1 MTPAAAKRL
10 RLLASA
16 LSVLVIVAL
25 AAAGWFY
32 AKMRASLPVLDGRV
46 SVTGLVAPVTVARDA
61 LGVPTIRAENRTDV
75 ARALGW
81 LHAQDRFFQMDLLR
95 RRGGGALAELF
106 GKVALPTDRATRV
119 HGFRA
124 IAQKILAQS
133 SPADRALLDA
143 YTAGVNAGLAALR
156 EKPFEYLVLRASPQP
171 WQAEDSILAVYA
183 MWLDLQDSTGRY
195 ERTLMT
201 LRDQFGDDSL
211 AFFAPVLTP
220 DDAALDGS
228 TAPAAPPPGPRVIDL
243 RKRKTASTAQ
253 CVAPGALAATFN
265 LFPPRD
271 PEAVVGS
278 NAFALSGA
286 HTASGAALVAN
297 DMHLGLGVPNVW
309 YRASFEF
316 PASAGTSTDKA
327 GRKITGV
334 TLPGAPIM
342 TAGST
347 GQIAWGFTVANADTG
362 DIVVVELVPGSHS
375 LYRSPDHDLPL
386 EIERRKE
393 TIQVKGQDPVTVE
406 YRWTIWGPI
415 IGEGDKNHLL
425 AYHWTAY
432 DPAATNLR
440 VRDLE
445 EAPDVASALA
455 IAPHIG
461 MPNCNFVVGDSAGQ
475 VAWTVVGLIP
485 KRAGYDGRLPTN
497 WSFGDRRWDGMR
509 PAAEIPAV
517 TTTPT
522 GSSTAL
528 TASKDGRIWSANQRE
543 IGGDALRVIG
553 DGGYAR
559 PARAAQIRD
568 DLQPLERAAP
578 RDLLAVQLD
587 NRALFL
593 ARWQK
598 LLLDTL
604 TPAAVAK
611 QGFRAELRAQ
621 AEQWGGRASVDS
633 VSYRLVRA
641 FRTAA
646 MARIFNPIF
655 EPCVD
660 AYAGFDSAR
669 LNLEAAAWTL
679 IHERPAH
686 LLDPNFSTWDDL
698 LVAAADDV
706 VKSLDDEHV
715 PIAKA
720 TWGARNTLRMRH
732 PLSRALPAWLPAS
745 LTGWL
750 NMPADPVP
758 GDNDMP
764 PALTAAHGPSERF
777 VVSPGRESEGIFHM
791 PGGQSGH
798 PLSPYFRAGHAAWV
812 RGEPTPFLP
821 GPAQHTL
828 ELKP

>member
-16 LSVLVIVAL
+16 LSVLVLVAL
-25 AAAGWFY
+25 VAAGWFY
-32 AKMRASLPVLDGRV
+32 LRMRASLPVLDGR
-46 SVTGLVAPVTVARDA
+46 SSLTGLAAPVTVARDA
-61 LGVPTIRAENRTDV
+61 LGIPTIHAENRTDV

-95 RRGGGALAELF
+95 RRGEGALAELF
-106 GKVALPTDRATRV
+106 GKAALPVDRATRV

-124 IAQKILAQS
+124 LAQKVLAQA
-133 SPADRALLDA
+133 SPDDRALLDA

-156 EKPFEYLVLRASPQP
+156 EKPFEYLALRVSPKP

-201 LRDQFGDDSL
+201 LRDQFGDESL

-228 TAPAAPPPGPRVIDL
+228 TAPAAPPPGPKIIDL
-243 RKRKTASTAQ
+243 RKRKTAATAPL
-253 CVAPGALAATFN
+253 VAPRALAATFE
-265 LFPPRD
+265 LFPSPD
-271 PEAVVGS
+271 PEFVVGS
-278 NAFALSGA
+278 NAFALAGA
-286 HTASGAALVAN
+286 HTASGAALVAG
-297 DMHLGLGVPNVW
+297 DMHLSLGVPHIW

-316 PASAGTSTDKA
+316 LTAGAAADKT

-334 TLPGAPIM
+334 TLPGAPVM
-342 TAGST
+342 VAGST
-347 GQIAWGFTVANADTG
+347 GRIAWGFTVAYADTG

-393 TIQVKGQDPVTVE
+393 TILVKGQDPVNVE

-415 IGEGDKNHLL
+415 IGEADKNHPI

-440 VRDLE
+440 LRDLE

-461 MPNCNFVVGDSAGQ
+461 MPNNNLVVGDAAGQ

-485 KRAGYDGRLPTN
+485 KRTGYDGRLPTN
-497 WSFGDRRWDGMR
+497 WSFGDRKWDGMR
-509 PAAEIPAV
+509 SAAEIPSV

-522 GSSTAL
+522 GSSTAIQ
-528 TASKDGRIWSANQRE
+528 ASKDGRIWSANQRQ

-568 DLQPLERAAP
+568 DLQPLEHAAP

-611 QGFRAELRAQ
+611 NDFRAELRVQ
-621 AEQWGGRASVDS
+621 VEQWGGRASVDS

-646 MARIFNPIF
+646 MARIFNPLF

-660 AYAGFDSAR
+660 AYAGFDWGR
-669 LNLEAAAWTL
+669 LNLENAAWTL
-679 IHERPAH
+679 IRERPAH

-706 VKSLDDEHV
+706 VKSLDNEHV

-745 LTGWL
+745 LTSWL
-750 NMPADPVP
+750 NMPAEQVP

-764 PALTAAHGPSERF
+764 PALTPTHGPSERF
-777 VVSPGRESEGIFHM
+777 AVSPGRESEGIFHM

-798 PLSPYFRAGHAAWV
+798 PLSPYYRAGHAAWV
-812 RGEPTPFLP
+812 HGEPTPFLP
-821 GPAQHTL
+821 GPAEHTL
-828 ELKP
+828 TLAP